1 MSMADEAY
9 RACQNAARAQA
20 QATGKPVATDAVLTR
35 HALESFLHRLT
46 LTEHADSFVLKG
58 GVLLAAY
65 DYRRTTRDVDS
76 NAVAVDLTAGH
87 VEQITRDLA
96 RRRGLGHIHRRPHRA
111 RPAHHHHR
119 PGDR

>member
-35 HALESFLHRLT
+35 HAL
-46 LTEHADSFVLKG
+46 
-58 GVLLAAY
+58 
-65 DYRRTTRDVDS
+65 
-76 NAVAVDLTAGH
+76 AVDLTAGH
-87 VEQITRDLA
+87 VEQITRNLA

-119 PGDR
+119 PSDR

>member
-65 DYRRTTRDVDS
+65 DYRRTTREVDS
-76 NAVAVDLTAGH
+76 NAVADAVTVAEEAPLDGAFPALQ
-87 VEQITRDLA
+87 EQI
-96 RRRGLGHIHRRPHRA
+96 LGFIGAVRA
-111 RPAHHHHR
+111 
-119 PGDR
+119 